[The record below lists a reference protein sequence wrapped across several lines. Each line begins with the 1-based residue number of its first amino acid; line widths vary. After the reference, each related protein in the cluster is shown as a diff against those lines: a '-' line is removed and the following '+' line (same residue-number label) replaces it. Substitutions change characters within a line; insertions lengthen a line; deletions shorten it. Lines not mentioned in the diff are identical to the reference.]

1 MMRRAGGM
9 MQTRTLNPLD
19 YYRLPWSLNDNV
31 LGWLEP
37 TKRCNL
43 ACEGC
48 YSRNDPKSD
57 KSLDQVRKD
66 LELLVGKRR
75 VDSISIAGGDP
86 LVHPDIVEIVR
97 IIREQYGLKPV
108 VNTNGLALTPELLKR
123 LKRAGVHG
131 FTFHIDT
138 TQHRPNW
145 RTETEAELN
154 PLREQYAR
162 MVAGEGGLS
171 VAFNAT
177 ITRATH
183 HEVPSLMEWARKHI
197 DIVHSMVF
205 ILFRTSRAMD
215 FEYYAHGKRVDV
227 ADLVYLGQDEN
238 PEPLTARDL
247 VATIRGSEPEYE
259 PAAYLGGTKDPSSFK
274 WLLAGRIGTKD
285 TIYGYVGKRS
295 MELFQTTHH
304 LLTGRYLGYSKPS
317 LLAWGRSMVLGLFAI
332 DPSVRR
338 VAGRYARRVL
348 RTPQA
353 LLQPLYFQS
362 ILIIQPI
369 DTLSDGTQDMCDGCP
384 DITVHDGELVWSCRL
399 DEKLQYGCFLSAVP
413 KQVPDRARHLP
424 TLGNPQQ
431 PSAGPQVDLG

>member
-1 MMRRAGGM
+1 MP
-9 MQTRTLNPLD
+9 TRTLNPLD

-31 LGWLEP
+31 LAWLEP

-48 YSRNDPKSD
+48 YSRNDPESD
-57 KSLDQVRKD
+57 KPLDQVRKD
-66 LELLVGKRR
+66 LDLLVGKRR

-86 LVHPDIVEIVR
+86 LMHPQIVEIVR
-97 IIREQYGLKPV
+97 IIRERYGLKPI
-108 VNTNGLALTPELLKR
+108 VNTNGLALTPELLRK
-123 LKRAGVHG
+123 LKQAGAHG

-145 RTETEAELN
+145 RTETEVELN
-154 PLREQYAR
+154 PLREQFAR
-162 MVAGEGGLS
+162 RVAREGGLS

-177 ITRATH
+177 ITRSTQ

-205 ILFRTSRAMD
+205 ILFRTSRAID
-215 FEYYAHGKRVDV
+215 FDYYAHGNPVDV
-227 ADLVYLGQDEN
+227 GELVYPGQDKN
-238 PEPLTARDL
+238 PEPLTAQDL
-247 VATIRGSEPEYE
+247 VATIRGSEPDFE

-285 TIYGYVGKRS
+285 AVYGYVGKRS
-295 MELFQTTHH
+295 MELFQSAHH
-304 LLTGRYLGYSKPS
+304 LVTGRYLGYSKPS
-317 LLAWGRSMVLGLFAI
+317 LLAWGRSMLLGLSPI
-332 DPSVRR
+332 DPGVRR
-338 VAGRYARRVL
+338 AAGRYLRGLL

-353 LLQPLYFQS
+353 LRHPLHFQS

-369 DTLSDGTQDMCDGCP
+369 DTLPDGAQNMCDGCP
-384 DITVHDGELVWSCRL
+384 DMTVHDGELVWSCRL

-413 KQVPDRARHLP
+413 KQAPGRTKHLSVHGD
-424 TLGNPQQ
+424 LQQ
-431 PSAGPQVDLG
+431 